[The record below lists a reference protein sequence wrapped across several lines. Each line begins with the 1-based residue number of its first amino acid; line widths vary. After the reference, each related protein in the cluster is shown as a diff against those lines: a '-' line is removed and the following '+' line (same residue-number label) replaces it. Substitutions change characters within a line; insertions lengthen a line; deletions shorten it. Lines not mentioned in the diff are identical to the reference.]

1 MLKILKVLIGIL
13 LITTLYFYGAIDPK
27 LIDLSY
33 SSIVTYLFV
42 IALISITIFL
52 SALRLYIVL
61 NVLSLKI
68 QLNYVFKL
76 TYIGYFFNQCLPGAT
91 GGDLIKIIYLL

>member
-33 SSIVTYLFV
+33 SSFITYLFV
-42 IALISITIFL
+42 IVFTKMTVAFTVLVFALLMI
-52 SALRLYIVL
+52 LY
-61 NVLSLKI
+61 
-68 QLNYVFKL
+68 
-76 TYIGYFFNQCLPGAT
+76 
-91 GGDLIKIIYLL
+91 